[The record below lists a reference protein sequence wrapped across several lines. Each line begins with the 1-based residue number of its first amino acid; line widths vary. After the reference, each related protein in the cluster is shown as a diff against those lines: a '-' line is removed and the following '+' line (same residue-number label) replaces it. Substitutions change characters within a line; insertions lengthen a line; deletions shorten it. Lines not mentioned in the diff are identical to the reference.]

1 MFLQLS
7 GQAPTLW
14 HKLAENL
21 SRTFLRPGRQ
31 GDLTLDDDD
40 GDDHDNG
47 YVKEMMMMIILRDTK
62 EICLLLLLTIVTR
75 IKITPELIIIDNR

>member
-47 YVKEMMMMIILRDTK
+47 FVKEMMMMILRDTK
-62 EICLLLLLTIVTR
+62 EICLILLLTIVIR
-75 IKITPELIIIDNR
+75 KEG

>member
-14 HKLAENL
+14 HKVAENL
-21 SRTFLRPGRQ
+21 SRTFLRLGRQ
-31 GDLTLDDDD
+31 GDLTLDDDG

-47 YVKEMMMMIILRDTK
+47 FVKEMMMMILRDTK
-62 EICLLLLLTIVTR
+62 EICLILLLTIVIR
-75 IKITPELIIIDNR
+75 KEG